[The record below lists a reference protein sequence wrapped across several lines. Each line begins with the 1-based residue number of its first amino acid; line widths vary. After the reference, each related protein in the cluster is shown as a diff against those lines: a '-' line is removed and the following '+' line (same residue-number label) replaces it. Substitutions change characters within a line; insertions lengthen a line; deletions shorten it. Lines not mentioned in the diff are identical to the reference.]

1 MYINAQY
8 LLLISLL
15 LFLSDACLIVYF
27 LIYRRLAIVPMSRIS
42 LVSAVAATAILIAG
56 SVQIIRKQ
64 DEMLA
69 NTAAPRGIFTC
80 CMFVTLFL
88 VWLIILLRS
97 ADRSAAKL
105 FESLIAIAEA
115 GAPNLNGNAI
125 YVQKLT
131 KLLYE
136 NLPIE
141 DRLRVNPNELE
152 YAAILIDVGQLGI
165 PRQLREKYGKLT
177 AEERQIMRKS
187 PDIAENLLSSSSSFK
202 RIAKWIRLSGERIDG
217 SGRLGLTQKEI
228 PYESR
233 ILAVACT
240 YSAVTLSR
248 TYKASRGCAEAMEE
262 LKIVAGTQLD
272 AELVEAFINIP
283 IEQLEEA
290 RDSVNRRME
299 EMRSLGVY
307 KKETEDK

>member
-1 MYINAQY
+1 MYINGQY

-15 LFLSDACLIVYF
+15 LFMSDACLIVYF

-42 LVSAVAATAILIAG
+42 LVSAVAAAALLVAG
-56 SVQIIRKQ
+56 SIQIIRKQ
-64 DEMLA
+64 DVMLT
-69 NTAAPRGIFTC
+69 NTSAPRGIFTC
-80 CMFVTLFL
+80 CIFVTLIL
-88 VWLIILLRS
+88 VWLIILLGS
-97 ADRSAAKL
+97 ADRSAGKL
-105 FESLIAIAEA
+105 LENLIAIAEA

-125 YVQKLT
+125 YVQNLA
-131 KLLYE
+131 KLLYY

-141 DRLRVNPNELE
+141 DRLRVNPNELA
-152 YAAILIDVGQLGI
+152 YAAIMIDVGQLGI
-165 PRQLREKYGKLT
+165 PRELREKYGKLT

-217 SGRLGLTQKEI
+217 SGRLGLSGEDI
-228 PYESR
+228 PYASR

-240 YSAVTLSR
+240 YSAITLSR

-272 AELVEAFINIP
+272 KELVDVFINIP
-283 IEQLEEA
+283 IEQLEAA
-290 RDSVNRRME
+290 RDSVKQRME
-299 EMRSLGVY
+299 EMRSFGVY
-307 KKETEDK
+307 KKETDKK